1 MPQLQQAIECCRV
14 IAEKDRLQNVLVHLI
29 DNARQATGGH
39 GSISI
44 SLSLEAGAVPMCVV
58 EIADDGQGMDADF
71 IRNRLFKPFD
81 TTRGN
86 AGMGIG
92 MYESREFIRQLQG
105 EIRVQSEP
113 GKGTVVALYIPA
125 CE

>member
-1 MPQLQQAIECCRV
+1 
-14 IAEKDRLQNVLVHLI
+14 
-29 DNARQATGGH
+29 
-39 GSISI
+39 
-44 SLSLEAGAVPMCVV
+44 
-58 EIADDGQGMDADF
+58 
-71 IRNRLFKPFD
+71 
-81 TTRGN
+81 
-86 AGMGIG
+86 MGIG